1 MEGLIHFFKFI
12 EFEGH
17 VIGVFKQVARDVIKS
32 LQKEKCLPVN
42 EAQHQNAESNTSEGL
57 TRAHLWRI
65 PSSLIMTKSALVKL
79 IPPELL
85 QKSLG
90 LCYLDSEVSRRVGH
104 VVLKSLGVN
113 EVTIDNLIDIA
124 KSFLLDLHKTKIHST
139 EALKKMNASI
149 GHWLC
154 LLFNTLQDACD
165 CTEESLNKVKELQMF
180 PLSDGTY
187 VSLINTVVFLP
198 LQDNSADLQK
208 QGRIWLVSKCL

>member
-17 VIGVFKQVARDVIKS
+17 VIGVFKQVAKDVIKS

-42 EAQHQNAESNTSEGL
+42 EVQHENAESNTSKGL
-57 TRAHLWRI
+57 TREYQWRI

-79 IPPELL
+79 IPSDLL

-90 LCYLDSEVSRRVGH
+90 LCYLDSEVSKRVGH
-104 VVLKSLGVN
+104 AVLKSLGVN
-113 EVTIDNLIDIA
+113 EVTIDHLIDIA
-124 KSFLLDLHKTKIHST
+124 KSFLSDLHKTRIHSN
-139 EALKKMNASI
+139 EALKKLNASI

-180 PLSDGTY
+180 PLSDGTC

-198 LQDNSADLQK
+198 LQNNNVGLQK
-208 QGRIWLVSKCL
+208 EGRI